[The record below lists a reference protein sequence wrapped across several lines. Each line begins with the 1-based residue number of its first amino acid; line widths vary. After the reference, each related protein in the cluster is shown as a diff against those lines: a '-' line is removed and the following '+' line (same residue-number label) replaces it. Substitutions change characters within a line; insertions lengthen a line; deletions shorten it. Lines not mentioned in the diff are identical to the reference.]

1 MFAVG
6 VGNAVEEELREIA
19 SEPVADHYFYT
30 ADFKTI
36 NQIGKKLQKKI
47 CVGERAQG
55 LSKGRGFVGN
65 RATLGLSVAWVKQN
79 GTVVAAPA
87 LGWLTQ
93 YQPRHAGL
101 PPPPP
106 PSLTSAILSG
116 LHVLSF
122 VPSWSCFVAR
132 KAKAGGV
139 GPLLIVEAWSERCCL
154 PGSTDVLA
162 HALILVVKVWAS
174 R

>member
-55 LSKGRGFVGN
+55 LSKGRGSVGN
-65 RATLGLSVAWVKQN
+65 RATPGLSVAWVKQI

-87 LGWLTQ
+87 RGWLTQ
-93 YQPRHAGL
+93 YQPRHADA
-101 PPPPP
+101 PVFDRCYPQW
-106 PSLTSAILSG
+106 SARSFICPIM
-116 LHVLSF
+116 VLFCSQK
-122 VPSWSCFVAR
+122 SKGWR
-132 KAKAGGV
+132 GGTTV
-139 GPLLIVEAWSERCCL
+139 DC
-154 PGSTDVLA
+154 
-162 HALILVVKVWAS
+162 
-174 R
+174 